1 MRTPYQ
7 IRRGGRMNQLFNR
20 MIRAAKLDVNLYEE
34 VEADKSATRQALVV
48 VLIYSI
54 CAGIGS
60 GLAMIWDESA
70 GRFFLNLFVGLISA
84 LVFWLVWSF
93 ITYFIGTRLFKGPET
108 QSNYGELLRTIGFAA
123 TPGIFLIFIFIPY
136 IGGFIYFV
144 VWVWMLIAM
153 VIAVRQALDFTTGRA
168 IGTVLVGGVIYL
180 AIALIIGIL
189 GLGIFGTS

>member
-1 MRTPYQ
+1 
-7 IRRGGRMNQLFNR
+7 MNQLFNR

-93 ITYFIGTRLFKGPET
+93 ITYFIGTRLFKGTET

-168 IGTVLVGGVIYL
+168 IGTVLVGGIIYL
-180 AIALIIGIL
+180 AVALMIGLL

>member
-1 MRTPYQ
+1 
-7 IRRGGRMNQLFNR
+7 MNQLFNR

-84 LVFWLVWSF
+84 LVFWLLWSF
-93 ITYFIGTRLFKGPET
+93 ITYFIGTKLFKGPET

>member
-1 MRTPYQ
+1 
-7 IRRGGRMNQLFNR
+7 MNQLFNR

-153 VIAVRQALDFTTGRA
+153 VHRFGGRHYLPSGRPYYRSIGAGHIWYFLGELALT
-168 IGTVLVGGVIYL
+168 LHLPY
-180 AIALIIGIL
+180 
-189 GLGIFGTS
+189 

>member
-1 MRTPYQ
+1 
-7 IRRGGRMNQLFNR
+7 MNQLFDR

-84 LVFWLVWSF
+84 LVFWLVWSL

-123 TPGIFLIFIFIPY
+123 TPGIFMIFAFIPY
-136 IGGFIYFV
+136 IGGLIFFI

-168 IGTVLVGGVIYL
+168 IGTVLVGGIIY
-180 AIALIIGIL
+180 IAVRLIIGIFWL
-189 GLGIFGTS
+189 DIYGVSAVS

>member
-1 MRTPYQ
+1 
-7 IRRGGRMNQLFNR
+7 MNQLFDR

-168 IGTVLVGGVIYL
+168 IGTVLVGGIIYL
-180 AIALIIGIL
+180 AVALIIGLL

>member
-1 MRTPYQ
+1 
-7 IRRGGRMNQLFNR
+7 MNQLFNR

-180 AIALIIGIL
+180 AIALIIGLL
-189 GLGIFGTS
+189 GLGIFGVSSVS

>member
-1 MRTPYQ
+1 
-7 IRRGGRMNQLFNR
+7 MNKLFDR

-34 VEADKSATRQALVV
+34 VEADKTATRQALVV

-84 LVFWLVWSF
+84 LVFWLLWSL
-93 ITYFIGTRLFKGPET
+93 ITYFIGTRFFKGPET

-123 TPGIFLIFIFIPY
+123 TPGIFMIFAFIPY
-136 IGGFIYFV
+136 IGGLIFFI

-168 IGTVLVGGVIYL
+168 IGTVLVGGIIY
-180 AIALIIGIL
+180 ITVRLIIGIFWL
-189 GLGIFGTS
+189 DIYGVSAVS

>member
-1 MRTPYQ
+1 
-7 IRRGGRMNQLFNR
+7 MNQLFDR

-168 IGTVLVGGVIYL
+168 IGTVLVGGIIYL
-180 AIALIIGIL
+180 AVALIIGIL

>member
-1 MRTPYQ
+1 MVK
-7 IRRGGRMNQLFNR
+7 
-20 MIRAAKLDVNLYEE
+20 AKLVERMMGAAFLDIQTYEE
-34 VEADKSATRQALVV
+34 VEADKTATRQALVV
-48 VLIYSI
+48 VLIYSL

-60 GLAMIWDESA
+60 GLAMIWDEGT

-123 TPGIFLIFIFIPY
+123 TPGIFMIFVFIPY

-168 IGTVLVGGVIYL
+168 IGTVLVGGIIYL
-180 AIALIIGIL
+180 AIALTIGLL

>member
-1 MRTPYQ
+1 M
-7 IRRGGRMNQLFNR
+7 GQLLDR
-20 MIRAAKLDVNLYEE
+20 MIRAARLDAKIYTE
-34 VEADKSATRQALVV
+34 VEADVNATRQALLI
-48 VLIYSI
+48 VLLYSI
-54 CAGIGS
+54 CSGIGF
-60 GLAMIWDESA
+60 GFADLLTLGTEY
-70 GRFFLNLFVGLISA
+70 FFIRMFTVLVGA
-84 LVFWLVWSF
+84 LVFWLLWSL

-123 TPGIFLIFIFIPY
+123 TPGIFIIFVFIPY

-168 IGTVLVGGVIYL
+168 IGTVLVGGIIYL

-189 GLGIFGTS
+189 GLGIYGVS

>member
-1 MRTPYQ
+1 
-7 IRRGGRMNQLFNR
+7 

-34 VEADKSATRQALVV
+34 VEADKTATRQALVV

-84 LVFWLVWSF
+84 LVFWLLWSL

-123 TPGIFLIFIFIPY
+123 TPGIFMIFVFIP
-136 IGGFIYFV
+136 
-144 VWVWMLIAM
+144 
-153 VIAVRQALDFTTGRA
+153 
-168 IGTVLVGGVIYL
+168 
-180 AIALIIGIL
+180 
-189 GLGIFGTS
+189 

>member
-1 MRTPYQ
+1 
-7 IRRGGRMNQLFNR
+7 MNQLFNR

-168 IGTVLVGGVIYL
+168 IGTVLVGGIIYL
-180 AIALIIGIL
+180 AVALMIGLL

>member
-1 MRTPYQ
+1 
-7 IRRGGRMNQLFNR
+7 MNQLFDR

-34 VEADKSATRQALVV
+34 VEADKTATRQALVV
-48 VLIYSI
+48 VLIYSL

-84 LVFWLVWSF
+84 LVFWLLWSL

-123 TPGIFLIFIFIPY
+123 TPGIFMIFVFIPY

-168 IGTVLVGGVIYL
+168 IGTVLVGGIIYL
-180 AIALIIGIL
+180 AIALTIGLL